1 LPDNREAWRARERGV
16 PISAELNFTCDG
28 LVLGAGTVIVPAQGP
43 RLLKSPDGEEARVL
57 ALLSAAYGKAVPPSV
72 LGNIRRAAKTW
83 CEGDDCLA
91 YIHLVHAGLQPLHD
105 SEESAYRLFLADSAM
120 KAGASPHA
128 VCGALRLNPLSI
140 DTVKRFYN
148 EDEPRVPKGSGRPSG
163 EWTRDGG
170 VPSSSLL
177 SYLARGAA
185 SWLRVLTRA
194 AVASLGEYAL
204 TLLVGTT
211 GGAAA
216 FGLLFIPSPN
226 KISLEGE
233 VEGIPGLRYSWNRD
247 EALLRLTYDDPDGG
261 QRTFFARLDGVVLRD
276 SQDRIIG
283 RVLSSSNIAIDLAAV
298 SPDLVDDDE
307 PRFCPDPGKDR
318 RTNDKGL
325 AYENYIKSIVNP
337 ENPTPPYI
345 GYKLSNAVRPVSF
358 DDCQHSTGTM
368 IEIKDGYAAFLETD
382 WGQALVTLSF
392 LKQAEDQVQAA
403 GTRPVRWYFS
413 QKEVADFARKIFGDA
428 GLGNIQIIFE
438 PWPGG
443 KK

>member
-1 LPDNREAWRARERGV
+1 
-16 PISAELNFTCDG
+16 
-28 LVLGAGTVIVPAQGP
+28 
-43 RLLKSPDGEEARVL
+43 
-57 ALLSAAYGKAVPPSV
+57 
-72 LGNIRRAAKTW
+72 
-83 CEGDDCLA
+83 
-91 YIHLVHAGLQPLHD
+91 
-105 SEESAYRLFLADSAM
+105 
-120 KAGASPHA
+120 
-128 VCGALRLNPLSI
+128 
-140 DTVKRFYN
+140 
-148 EDEPRVPKGSGRPSG
+148 VPKGSGRPSG